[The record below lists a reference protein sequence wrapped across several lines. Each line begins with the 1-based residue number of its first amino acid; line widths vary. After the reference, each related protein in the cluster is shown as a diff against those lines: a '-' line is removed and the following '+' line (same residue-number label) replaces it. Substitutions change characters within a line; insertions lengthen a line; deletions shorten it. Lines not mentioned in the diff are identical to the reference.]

1 MGREERRRQEIHQ
14 RVAAITKSAM
24 DKGLIIEAGWAAFA
38 AVIYPRGMSQTQHD
52 QLRDAFFAGA
62 QHLFGSIISALDP
75 GDDPTL
81 ADIRRLDLINSEL
94 DAFQQMI
101 KARHGIS
108 DDAIPPPENNTRN

>member
-62 QHLFGSIISALDP
+62 QHLFSSLMTAMDS
-75 GDDPTL
+75 GDDASPQDITRL
-81 ADIRRLDLINSEL
+81 ALIDNELNSYMQEV
-94 DAFQQMI
+94 
-101 KARHGIS
+101 KARHGFS
-108 DDAIPPPENNTRN
+108 DDVIPPPENGTRN